1 MALKRFVILH
11 LVAALLLISWLFTPT
26 RLLWDYVDQV
36 GFQFLNSF
44 VQTNPFWQKFWAL
57 ANYKSSEWIMDGVR
71 LIFFATFVLLAKPHE
86 RPVRIAK
93 ILTTVLFLV
102 FSILV
107 ICKTVFHTV
116 LDIERFG
123 PTACDETAFRLSQ
136 VIDWIYVK
144 DHSTSSFPSDHGITA
159 CIFTGSMFALF
170 GARFGLCAI
179 ITEGYYCMPR
189 LVTGAHW
196 PSDILVGSATV
207 ALILCAWFYATPLST
222 WTIKLLT
229 FEKKHATSRL

>member
-1 MALKRFVILH
+1 MALKRFLILH
-11 LVAALLLISWLFTPT
+11 LVAALLLISWLFVPT
-26 RLLWDYVDQV
+26 RMLWNQLDLV

-44 VQTNPFWQKFWAL
+44 VQTSPFWQKFWAL

-71 LIFFATFVLLAKPHE
+71 LIFFATFFLLAKPND
-86 RPVRIAK
+86 RPVRVAK
-93 ILTTVLFLV
+93 VLTIILFLV
-102 FSILV
+102 FWVMAIKPF
-107 ICKTVFHTV
+107 IHKIIDF
-116 LDIERFG
+116 ERLS
-123 PTACDETAFRLSQ
+123 PTACDETAFRLSK

-144 DHSTSSFPSDHGITA
+144 DHSAASFPSDHGVTA

-170 GARFGLCAI
+170 GWRYGLFAI

-207 ALILCAWFYATPLST
+207 AIILCAWFYATPLST

-229 FEKKHATSRL
+229 IRKKHASSRL